1 MRKSFLDFVAER
13 NNKQLIKEAFRQKD
27 AEKALKLINSLLKKN
42 IPGLL
47 ELPGFVN
54 TTIDHDNCTSK
65 QYIVTDKNRKPEQF
79 FQINW
84 LNSEESTDIYSI
96 DFFKNIDIYWK
107 YEGDSDLSI
116 YTLGTNISKLL
127 PIIYDVVNN
136 KNYNLEQADVQKMAN
151 KHFKGVEESLYVV
164 DKFTYTVYENLS
176 KNIIKDSV
184 KLSGISDIENELS
197 IIEKADAV
205 GDIKIGI
212 DKKKSVKVDTTEID
226 KQNKA
231 LERKDPEQI
240 FKEMSKYIS
249 LVIKGLQPALILC
262 GAPGVGKTYRVKK
275 QLKEAGYTEGN
286 NLCIVKGKCTAR
298 RLYLALYEFRNKGD
312 IILIDDA
319 DSLVG
324 PKADENCINILKAAL
339 DSDNSPEGRLVT
351 YGVAGKISDDDGNE
365 VPKKCYVKSGCIVIT
380 NYHTGALDTALRNR
394 SFIQDIDFTN
404 KEVLSIINKLLPNI
418 EPELLDAK
426 SKIKSYRYLCEL
438 DEQGSNMELSLRTF
452 VLCAKIFKACE
463 GDPDFTDDDA
473 KSMIEE
479 QMKLQYARASSNAKY

>member
-1 MRKSFLDFVAER
+1 MKKNFLDFIAEK
-13 NNKQLIKEAFRQKD
+13 NNKQLIKEAFREKD
-27 AEKALKLINSLLKKN
+27 ADKALKLINSLLKKN

-54 TTIDHDNCTSK
+54 TTINHDNCTTK
-65 QYIVTDKNRKPEQF
+65 QYMVTDKNRKPEQF

-84 LNSEESTDIYSI
+84 LNDSGSTDIYSI
-96 DFFKNIDIYWK
+96 DFFKNADIYWK
-107 YEGDSDLSI
+107 YGGNSDLSI
-116 YTLGTNISKLL
+116 YTLGTNISKIL
-127 PIIYDVVNN
+127 PIIYDVINN
-136 KNYNLEQADVQKMAN
+136 KNYNIEEPDVKKMLN
-151 KHFKGVEESLYVV
+151 KHFTGVKESLYTI
-164 DKFTYTVYENLS
+164 DKYVYTIYENLPY
-176 KNIIKDSV
+176 NIIKDSI
-184 KLSGISDIENELS
+184 KLNGISNIENELS
-197 IIEKADAV
+197 LLEKAESIEN
-205 GDIKIGI
+205 IKVAI
-212 DKKKSVKVDTTEID
+212 DRNISVKVDTSEID
-226 KQNKA
+226 KQAKS

-275 QLKEAGYTEGN
+275 QLKDAGYIEEK

-298 RLYLALYEFRNKGD
+298 RLYLALYEYKNKGD

-351 YGVAGKISDDDGNE
+351 YGVAGKITDDEGNE
-365 VPKKCYVKSGCIVIT
+365 IPKKCHVKSGCIVIT

-394 SFIQDIDFTN
+394 SFMQDIDFTN
-404 KEVLSIINKLLPNI
+404 KEILEIINKLLPHI

-426 SKIKSYRYLCEL
+426 SKIKSYRYLRKL
-438 DEQGSNMELSLRTF
+438 DEQGSKMELSLRTF

-473 KSMIEE
+473 ESMIEE
-479 QMKLQYARASSNAKY
+479 QMRLQYARASSSAKY